1 MKIRRVNDSP
11 LKTRGMWSSVWVRGS
26 VSLLLALHLV
36 AVVVAPA
43 AVPPSSYL
51 EGRTW
56 DLFQPYLETAYLNH
70 GYHYFAPEP
79 GPSHLLRY
87 EADLPGGERIEG
99 LVPDRASLWPR
110 LFYHRHFMLAERL
123 APVEPTHP
131 DHGWKETLARSY
143 AEHLQRRLC
152 AERLRLYLRRHA
164 IPYPNQVRGGIAIN
178 DPSLYQEQ
186 LLVELP
192 EAGR

>member
-1 MKIRRVNDSP
+1 MKSGRVIEREPEIGGIWNVLWIRR
-11 LKTRGMWSSVWVRGS
+11 S
-26 VSLLLALHLV
+26 VSLLLTLHLA

-56 DLFQPYLETAYLNH
+56 DLFQPYLEAAYLNH

-87 EADLPGGERIEG
+87 EADLPGGERLEG
-99 LVPDRASLWPR
+99 LVPDRTRHRPR

-123 APVEPTHP
+123 APVEATHL
-131 DHGWKETLARSY
+131 DYAWKAALARSY
-143 AEHLQRRLC
+143 AEHLRFRLG

-164 IPYPNQVRGGIAIN
+164 IPYPNQVRRGVAID

-186 LLVELP
+186 LLMELP
-192 EAGR
+192 ETTR